1 MSLRYKPFDG
11 SLKDIS
17 PSQLLTL
24 KDVREGW
31 YVEYKSALIEP
42 KKLAK
47 SLASFAN
54 QYGGWLFLG
63 VQEDPKELVADSF
76 PGIENTEVTT
86 ACENIKN
93 ASKDLLNPEV
103 FYDYRIFKG
112 PIKDINLPA
121 GRSVIAIC
129 IPESADTPHVHKDGR
144 IYRRVGDSSDPKPET
159 DRFILDRLWERGK
172 RARERLA
179 EFVSH
184 EPIVSE
190 EEKNRCYLHLS
201 ILSDPYEIKG
211 DRYRKGFDDFC
222 RIMRED
228 PLPFTNVFTHSRGFV
243 ARQAANNNPYQRIL
257 TWEFYRQCH
266 SFITMPI
273 NFTYGDEDH
282 FLFGYDHR
290 EAFLRHIRDTD
301 LRHCRILDLNWL
313 FQVITEIARRHRL
326 LVSEAGGVYGP
337 FFVKAHLQNV
347 WRAVPFLEMPTLL
360 KHIET
365 HDVPVVQQADMLVPA
380 GDGLQHCVVLQE
392 RGKNAPESMDT
403 VVDDAISIC
412 CPIFEGLGIPIE
424 LFTKAATELIN
435 TGAHASRVQQLRNGK
450 TNKAA

>member
-121 GRSVIAIC
+121 GRSVIVIC

-179 EFVSH
+179 DFVSH
-184 EPIVSE
+184 EPIVSKK
-190 EEKNRCYLHLS
+190 EKDRCYLHLS

-211 DRYRKGFDDFC
+211 DWYRKGFDDFC
-222 RIMRED
+222 RIMRQD

-257 TWEFYRQCH
+257 TWEFYRQGH
-266 SFITMPI
+266 SFITIPI
-273 NFTYGDEDH
+273 NFTYGDDDH
-282 FLFGYDHR
+282 CLSGYNHGNG
-290 EAFLRHIRDTD
+290 LLKHIRGAG
-301 LRHCRILDLNWL
+301 LQHCRILDLNWL
-313 FQVITEIARRHRL
+313 FQVIIEIARRHRF
-326 LVSEAGGVYGP
+326 LVSEADIYGP
-337 FFVKAHLQNV
+337 FFVKAHLQNI
-347 WRAVPFLEMPTLL
+347 WRTVPFLEMPALL
-360 KHIET
+360 KHIEA
-365 HDVPVVQQADMLVPA
+365 HGVPVVQETNTLVPY
-380 GDGLQHCVVLQE
+380 GEGLQNCAVLLE
-392 RGKNAPESMDT
+392 GDKNAPENVDT
-403 VVDDAISIC
+403 LAEDAISIC
-412 CPIFEGLGIPIE
+412 GPIFESFGIP
-424 LFTKAATELIN
+424 LDLLAKAVPELIK
-435 TGAHASRVQQLRNGK
+435 TGTHASRVQQLRNEQA
-450 TNKAA
+450 NKAA